1 MFLPGTITRIA
12 MDGIK
17 TIPIDELKEFKKWND
32 IFTRVAYNPKT
43 DVFIYERRNPEGMV
57 TGLEVVKPRLR
68 KGVRCYPSS
77 EDFGTYG
84 LSLSHSD
91 RDRERAFRFLKNGF

>member
-1 MFLPGTITRIA
+1 MRDLKF
-12 MDGIK
+12 K
-17 TIPIDELKEFKKWND
+17 PIDELFEFTKWND
-32 IFTRVAYNPKT
+32 TFTRIAYNPET

-84 LSLSHSD
+84 LSLTHSD
-91 RDRERAFRFLKNGF
+91 RDRERAFRFLKNGW